1 MKDGS
6 GGYIMKEFAGLRA
19 KTQSYSKAQGS
30 NMFVINSNWKINTVQ
45 RQLNLKI
52 NKTIKENWCR
62 HYSRTFRSE
71 KQNVF
76 TEEIA
81 VFTED

>member
-1 MKDGS
+1 
-6 GGYIMKEFAGLRA
+6 MKEFAGLRA
-19 KTQSYSKAQGS
+19 KTQSYSKAKGS

-62 HYSRTFRSE
+62 HSSKRFRSE
-71 KQNVF
+71 KQTVF
-76 TEEIA
+76 TEENA
-81 VFTED
+81 FFTKE